1 MRLFAMDGNEALE
14 TARRYGT
21 PCFAYRLDVA
31 EARYRRLRA
40 ALPDRCRLAY
50 AVKAN
55 PGSPLL
61 ALFARLGSWF
71 DCASDG
77 ELARSLA
84 ALESNKVKSNSA
96 LTGVAP
102 DPLAGKNGLDHG
114 KRVLFAG
121 PGKNDDDIMAALAAG
136 ARLQID
142 GVDDLERITAL
153 RNTALH
159 PLDVNLRIHPAAGI
173 SEGSRIIGGTG
184 PSAFGVDEEE
194 LGAFLQQAKNFPTVR
209 IAGLQVFAASN
220 EKNHLVLLQ
229 NHRATLS
236 IGRKMKEEFEL
247 ELDLIDLGGGL
258 GIPYSEDEAE
268 LDVEAL
274 GAGLADLLE
283 ENPWFKGELV
293 LEPGRW
299 LAGPCGVYLSKVTR
313 TKLSRGTRFAIMEG
327 GINHLLRPLLTGQPF
342 PASAPGSG
350 GAPVIQTLAGPLCT
364 SLDRLG
370 DLTLPPLDRGDL
382 VMLGQV
388 GAYGYTEAMNDFLCR
403 PRPDEVWLP

>member
-1 MRLFAMDGNEALE
+1 MNLFALDPSQAIE
-14 TARRYGT
+14 TAQRYGT
-21 PCFAYRLDVA
+21 PCFAYRLDLA
-31 EARYRRLRA
+31 EARFRRLRT

-61 ALFARLGSWF
+61 SLFASLGSWF

-77 ELARSLA
+77 ELARSLV
-84 ALESNKVKSNSA
+84 ALQSGSTSRNES
-96 LTGVAP
+96 VAP
-102 DPLAGKNGLDHG
+102 GAMAGNDTLDNG
-114 KRVLFAG
+114 RRILFAG
-121 PGKNDDDIMAALAAG
+121 PGKNDDDMKAALAAG

-142 GVDDLERITAL
+142 GMDDLERITAL
-153 RNTALH
+153 REHGLP
-159 PLDVNLRIHPAAGI
+159 PLDVNLRIHPSAGI

-184 PSAFGVDEEE
+184 PSAFGVDEED
-194 LGAFLQQAKNFPTVR
+194 LGTFLEQAMAYPQVR

-220 EKNHLVLLQ
+220 EKSHQALLQ
-229 NHRATLS
+229 NHRATLA
-236 IGRKMKEEFEL
+236 IGRKMHQEFGL

-258 GIPYSEDEAE
+258 GIPYSEDETE
-268 LDVEAL
+268 LDVESL
-274 GAGLADLLE
+274 GAGLARLLE
-283 ENPWFKGELV
+283 ENGWFRGELV

-299 LAGPCGVYLSKVTR
+299 LAGPCGVYLTRVTR
-313 TKLSRGTRFAIMEG
+313 TKPSRGSLFAIMEG

-342 PASAPGSG
+342 PAMAPGSTG
-350 GAPVIQTLAGPLCT
+350 EPVTQTLAGPLCT

-370 DLTLPPLDRGDL
+370 DVRLPLLARGDL

>member
-1 MRLFAMDGNEALE
+1 MRLFALDRAEAIE
-14 TARRYGT
+14 TAKRYGT

-61 ALFARLGSWF
+61 ALFASLGSWF
-71 DCASDG
+71 DCASSG
-77 ELARSLA
+77 ELTRALA
-84 ALESNKVKSNSA
+84 ALVAESTRVCENGSTAIALGKVG
-96 LTGVAP
+96 LT
-102 DPLAGKNGLDHG
+102 HG
-114 KRVLFAG
+114 QRILFAG
-121 PGKNDDDIMAALAAG
+121 PGKNDDDIKAALASG

-142 GVDDLERITAL
+142 GVDDLERIQALRDTAL
-153 RNTALH
+153 P

-194 LGAFLQQAKNFPTVR
+194 LGCFLEQARDYPLVR
-209 IAGLQVFAASN
+209 VAGLQVFAASN
-220 EKNHLVLLQ
+220 EKNHLALLQ
-229 NHRATLS
+229 NHQATLT
-236 IGRKMKEEFEL
+236 IGRKMHDEFGL
-247 ELDLIDLGGGL
+247 ELDLVDLGGGL
-258 GIPYSEDEAE
+258 GIPYSEHDAE

-274 GAGLADLLE
+274 GAGLAGLLE
-283 ENPWFKGELV
+283 QNPWFRGDLV

-299 LAGPCGVYLSKVTR
+299 LAGPCGVYLSRVTR
-313 TKLSRGTRFAIMEG
+313 TKPSRGTRFAIMEG

-342 PASAPGSG
+342 PSMAPETKGE
-350 GAPVIQTLAGPLCT
+350 PVAQTLAGPLCT

-370 DLTLPPLDRGDL
+370 DVQLPLLERGNL

-403 PRPDEVWLP
+403 PRPEEIWLPFQ

>member
-1 MRLFAMDGNEALE
+1 MKLFALDGNEALE

-21 PCFAYRLDVA
+21 PCFAYRLDQA
-31 EARYRRLRA
+31 EVRYRRLRA

-55 PGSPLL
+55 PGTPLL
-61 ALFARLGSWF
+61 ALFASLGSWF

-77 ELARSLA
+77 ELNRAMT
-84 ALESNKVKSNSA
+84 ALGA
-96 LTGVAP
+96 
-102 DPLAGKNGLDHG
+102 DRAGKASVNHG
-114 KRVLFAG
+114 GRILFAG
-121 PGKNDDDIMAALAAG
+121 PGKNDDDIKAALAAG

-142 GVDDLERITAL
+142 GVDDLDRITTFRAAVL
-153 RNTALH
+153 P
-159 PLDVNLRIHPAAGI
+159 PLDVNLRIHPITGI

-184 PSAFGVDEEE
+184 PSTFGVDEEE
-194 LGAFLQQAKNFPTVR
+194 LGAFLELAGKFPQVR

-220 EKNHLVLLQ
+220 EKNHLALLQ
-229 NHRATLS
+229 NHRATLA
-236 IGRKMKEEFEL
+236 IGHKMSEEFGL
-247 ELDLIDLGGGL
+247 KLDLIDLGGGL

-274 GAGLADLLE
+274 GAGLARLLE
-283 ENPWFKGELV
+283 ENTWFRGELV

-299 LAGPCGVYLSKVTR
+299 LAGPCGVYLARVTR
-313 TKLSRGTRFAIMEG
+313 TKRSRGTRFAIMEG

-342 PASAPGSG
+342 PAQVPGSSG
-350 GAPVIQTLAGPLCT
+350 VPVAHTLAGPLCT

-370 DLTLPPLDRGDL
+370 ELNLPPLERGDL
-382 VMLGQV
+382 VMLGQT

>member
-1 MRLFAMDGNEALE
+1 MSLFALNASEALE

-21 PCFAYRLDVA
+21 PCFVYRLDVA

-61 ALFARLGSWF
+61 ARFASLGAWF

-84 ALESNKVKSNSA
+84 ALEG
-96 LTGVAP
+96 TGS
-102 DPLAGKNGLDHG
+102 GKDKGTHG
-114 KRVLFAG
+114 SRILFAG
-121 PGKNDDDIMAALAAG
+121 PGKNDDDIKAALAAG

-142 GVDDLERITAL
+142 GVVDLQRISAFRDPAL
-153 RNTALH
+153 P
-159 PLDVNLRIHPAAGI
+159 PLEVNLRIHPAAGI

-194 LGAFLQQAKNFPTVR
+194 LGVFLEQARAYPQV
-209 IAGLQVFAASN
+209 IVAGLQVFAASN
-220 EKNHLVLLQ
+220 EKNHLALLQ
-229 NHRATLS
+229 NHRATLA
-236 IGRKMKEEFEL
+236 IGKKMHQEFGL

-268 LDVEAL
+268 LDVDAL
-274 GAGLADLLE
+274 GAGLGRLLE
-283 ENPWFKGELV
+283 ENPWFKGNLV
-293 LEPGRW
+293 IEPGRW
-299 LAGPCGVYLSKVTR
+299 LAGPCGVYLATVTR

-327 GINHLLRPLLTGQPF
+327 GINHLIRPLLTGQPF
-342 PASAPGSG
+342 PTQAPGKTG
-350 GAPVIQTLAGPLCT
+350 GAVAHTLAGPLCT

-370 DLTLPPLDRGDL
+370 DVALPPLERGDL
-382 VMLGQV
+382 VMLGQT

-403 PRPDEVWLP
+403 PRPEEVWLPSQ

>member
-1 MRLFAMDGNEALE
+1 MKLFALDASEAIE

-21 PCFAYRLDVA
+21 PSFVYRLDAA

-55 PGSPLL
+55 AGSPLL
-61 ALFARLGSWF
+61 ALFASLGSWF

-77 ELARSLA
+77 ELAKALA
-84 ALESNKVKSNSA
+84 ALEADSTRTTESGTASTTSRTEGRDRV
-96 LTGVAP
+96 
-102 DPLAGKNGLDHG
+102 DHG
-114 KRVLFAG
+114 SRILFAG
-121 PGKNDDDIMAALAAG
+121 PGKNDDDVKAALAAG

-142 GVDDLERITAL
+142 GVEDLERIKTFRDPAG
-153 RNTALH
+153 A
-159 PLDVNLRIHPAAGI
+159 PLDVNLRIHPAGGI

-184 PSAFGVDEEE
+184 PSAFGVDEEDLE
-194 LGAFLQQAKNFPTVR
+194 SFLDQAKAYPQVR

-220 EKNHLVLLQ
+220 EKDHQVLLQ
-229 NHRATLS
+229 NHRSTLA
-236 IGRKMKEEFEL
+236 IGRRMHEAYGL

-258 GIPYSEDEAE
+258 GIPYSVDECE

-274 GAGLADLLE
+274 GAGLAGLLE
-283 ENPWFKGELV
+283 EHTWFKGNLV

-299 LAGPCGVYLSKVTR
+299 LAGPCGVYLSRVTR
-313 TKLSRGTRFAIMEG
+313 TKASRGTQFAIMEG

-342 PASAPGSG
+342 PVMAPGI
-350 GAPVIQTLAGPLCT
+350 AAQPVAQTLAGPLCT

-370 DLTLPPLDRGDL
+370 EVRLPLLARGDL
-382 VMLGQV
+382 VMFGQT

>member
-1 MRLFAMDGNEALE
+1 MKLFALDAAEAIE

-21 PCFAYRLDVA
+21 PCFAYRLDLA
-31 EARYRRLRA
+31 EVRFRRLRA
-40 ALPDRCRLAY
+40 ALPGRCHLAY

-55 PGSPLL
+55 PGAPLL
-61 ALFARLGSWF
+61 ALFASLGSWF

-84 ALESNKVKSNSA
+84 ALESD
-96 LTGVAP
+96 TDQG
-102 DPLAGKNGLDHG
+102 
-114 KRVLFAG
+114 RRILFAG
-121 PGKNDDDIMAALAAG
+121 PGKNDDDMKAALAAG

-142 GVDDLERITAL
+142 GVDDLERIAAFRDPGL
-153 RNTALH
+153 P

-184 PSAFGVDEEE
+184 PSAFGVDEED
-194 LGAFLQQAKNFPTVR
+194 LGTFLEQARAYPQVR

-220 EKNHLVLLQ
+220 EKSYQALLQ
-229 NHRATLS
+229 NHQATLA
-236 IGRKMKEEFEL
+236 IGRRMHQEFGL

-268 LDVEAL
+268 LEVEAL
-274 GAGLADLLE
+274 GAGLARLLE
-283 ENPWFKGELV
+283 ENPWFRGELV

-299 LAGPCGVYLSKVTR
+299 LAGPCGVYLTKVTR
-313 TKLSRGTRFAIMEG
+313 TKPSRGTRFAIMEG
-327 GINHLLRPLLTGQPF
+327 GINHLIRPLLTGQAF
-342 PASAPGSG
+342 PSMAPGTTG
-350 GAPVIQTLAGPLCT
+350 KPVPQTLAGPLCT

-370 DLTLPPLDRGDL
+370 DVRLPLLARGDL

-403 PRPDEVWLP
+403 PRPAEVWLP

>member
-1 MRLFAMDGNEALE
+1 MSLFALSATEALE

-21 PCFAYRLDVA
+21 PCFVYRLDAA

-50 AVKAN
+50 AIKAN

-61 ALFARLGSWF
+61 ARFASLGAWF

-84 ALESNKVKSNSA
+84 ALGA
-96 LTGVAP
+96 AGTGKANH
-102 DPLAGKNGLDHG
+102 DQHI
-114 KRVLFAG
+114 LFAG
-121 PGKNDDDIMAALAAG
+121 PGKNDDDMKAALAAG

-142 GVDDLERITAL
+142 GIDDLQRISAFRDPSL
-153 RNTALH
+153 P

-173 SEGSRIIGGTG
+173 REGSRIIGGTG

-194 LGAFLQQAKNFPTVR
+194 LGVFLEQATAYPQVR
-209 IAGLQVFAASN
+209 VAGLQVFAASN
-220 EKNHLVLLQ
+220 EKDHLALLQ
-229 NHRATLS
+229 NHRATLE
-236 IGRKMKEEFEL
+236 IGRKMHQEFGL
-247 ELDLIDLGGGL
+247 KLDLIDLGGGL
-258 GIPYSEDEAE
+258 GIPYSEYEAE

-274 GAGLADLLE
+274 GAGLAVLLE
-283 ENPWFKGELV
+283 ENPWFRGNLV

-299 LAGPCGVYLSKVTR
+299 LAGPCGVYLSRVTR

-327 GINHLLRPLLTGQPF
+327 GINHLIRPLLTGQPF
-342 PASAPGSG
+342 PAQAPGKTG
-350 GAPVIQTLAGPLCT
+350 EAAAQTLAGPLCT

-370 DLTLPPLDRGDL
+370 EVVLPPLERGDL
-382 VMLGQV
+382 IMLGQT

-403 PRPDEVWLP
+403 PRPEEVWLP